1 MPILELAA
9 AIAEV
14 APEVAEGI
22 SEVGKMEQELN
33 SFKKEVGSYLK
44 ELGKNEISNLKKELS
59 KEEVSQLN
67 KEAAADNKEKTENE
81 KGEKKGGSYKDV
93 RVAGEGDTKEV
104 HHMPSDESSPLER
117 NDGPCI
123 KMDKEDH
130 RKTASC
136 GNSREAREYRQQQKE
151 LIESGRFRDAIQ
163 MDIDDI
169 KEKFGDKYDDAI
181 AEMMEYVDQL
191 EQEGRI

>member
-1 MPILELAA
+1 MAIPALVK
-9 AIAEV
+9 IAEV
-14 APEVAEGI
+14 A
-22 SEVGKMEQELN
+22 SEVVKKEQELN
-33 SFKKEVGSYLK
+33 KAQKEVGSYLK
-44 ELGKNEISNLKKELS
+44 ELGKDEVSSLRKELS
-59 KEEVSQLN
+59 KEDVSQLT
-67 KEAAADNKEKTENE
+67 KEIATDNKEKPKVENT
-81 KGEKKGGSYKDV
+81 EKKGGSYKDV
-93 RVAGEGDTKEV
+93 RVPGEGESKEV
-104 HHMPSDESSPLER
+104 HHIPSDESSPLER

-169 KEKFGDKYDDAI
+169 KDKFGDKYDDAI